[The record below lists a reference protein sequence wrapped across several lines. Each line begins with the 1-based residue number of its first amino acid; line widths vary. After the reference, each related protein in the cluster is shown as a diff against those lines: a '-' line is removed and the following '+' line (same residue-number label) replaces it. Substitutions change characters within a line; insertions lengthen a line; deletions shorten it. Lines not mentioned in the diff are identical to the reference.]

1 MDASQGKTVVIVG
14 AGIVGVS
21 TALNLQ
27 RAGHRAILID
37 KSGPGEGA
45 SFGNGGILAS
55 CAVVP
60 VTGPGLIWK
69 APKMLLDPREPLF
82 MKWRD
87 LPGMVPWLLRFISHA
102 NARDTRRI
110 AAGLAPI
117 VGDSLADHQALAA
130 GTAAE
135 RYIVPG
141 DYLYIYR
148 DRKGFEDEAFSWD
161 IRRAHGF
168 KWEEMEAARLRD
180 YDPAIS
186 REMQFGVRMG
196 NHGRITD
203 PGAYVQALARE
214 AEALGARVIRA
225 EVSEFVRERGR
236 VTGVRAGGEVIA
248 CDDMVISTGAW
259 SSPLSRALG
268 VRVPLQSER
277 GYHIELWNPSQ
288 TIAAPAMV
296 AAGKFVLNPMEGR
309 LRLAGVVELGSM
321 DAPPSRAPFDLLMR
335 GVRQVLPELRWDEA
349 SEWMG
354 HRPST
359 PDSLP
364 LIGAVPGIGGAWMG
378 FGHQHIGLTA
388 GPATGR
394 ILSQMITG
402 QRPNMDVTP
411 YDPGR
416 FA

>member
-1 MDASQGKTVVIVG
+1 MDANQGKTVVIVG

-21 TALNLQ
+21 TALSLR
-27 RAGHRAILID
+27 RAGHDVIVID
-37 KSGPGEGA
+37 KNGPGEGA

-60 VTGPGLIWK
+60 VSGPGLIWK
-69 APKMLLDPREPLF
+69 APRMLLDPREPLF

-87 LPGMVPWLLRFISHA
+87 MPGMLPWLLRFMSHA
-102 NARDTRRI
+102 NAGDTRRI
-110 AAGLAPI
+110 AGGLAPI
-117 VGDSLADHQALAA
+117 VADSLVDHQALAR

-148 DRKGFEDEAFSWD
+148 DRKGFEDEAFSWG
-161 IRRAHGF
+161 IRSDHGF
-168 KWEEMEAARLRD
+168 AWEEMDAARLHG
-180 YDPAIS
+180 YEPAIS
-186 REMQFGVRMG
+186 SDMQFGVRLE

-203 PGAYVQALARE
+203 PGAYVQALAAE
-214 AEALGARVIRA
+214 AEAHGARLIRA
-225 EVSEFVRERGR
+225 EVSDILREGGG
-236 VTGVRAGGEVIA
+236 VCGVRAGGEVIA
-248 CDDMVISTGAW
+248 CDDVVICTGAW
-259 SSPLSRALG
+259 SGPLSRALG
-268 VRVPLQSER
+268 LRVPLQSER
-277 GYHIELWNPSQ
+277 GYHIELWNPSH

-296 AAGKFVLNPMEGR
+296 ASGKFVLNPMEGR
-309 LRLAGVVELGSM
+309 LRLAGVVELASM
-321 DAPPSRAPFDLLMR
+321 DAPESRAPFDLLMR
-335 GVRQVLPELRWDEA
+335 GVRRVLPDLRWDEA

-364 LIGAVPGIGGAWMG
+364 LIGAVPGLRGAWTG
-378 FGHQHIGLTA
+378 FGHQHVGLTA

-394 ILSQMITG
+394 ILAQMISG
-402 QRPNMDVTP
+402 KRPNLDVTP